1 MEQTT
6 LTYNLDITTK
16 STWLTVT
23 AAPSI
28 RNSFVYVQ
36 ELGDFYCH
44 KDYFTRRK
52 NLPSFLI
59 KLTLSGQGTLE
70 YNNSSY
76 SVKPGT
82 LFWIDCTKP
91 QYYYTSKDADHW
103 HILWVHFY
111 GPTAHSYYESFM
123 EQNAGS
129 PLIFSDIPAKFSD
142 ILEKLIRLYGSHSNS
157 LQDDI
162 YASSLLTQLMVD
174 CIRCTQKRKSDKS
187 TRRDYFSSIQSY
199 IDENFQE
206 DLNLDRLAQSFSI
219 NKYYLQ
225 KQFKKKTGLS
235 PNEYLTRVRLEK
247 AKNLLRTTNETMT
260 QIAQEVGYT
269 ASYFD
274 NVFKKYESVT
284 PHIYRQRWYDSESN
298 L

>member
-1 MEQTT
+1 MEQTN
-6 LTYNLDITTK
+6 LTYNLDITAK
-16 STWLTVT
+16 SVWLTVT

-36 ELGDFYCH
+36 ELGDFYCRT
-44 KDYFTRRK
+44 DYFTRRK

-59 KLTLSGQGTLE
+59 KLTVSGQGTLE
-70 YNNSSY
+70 YNNNIY
-76 SVKPGT
+76 QITPGS
-82 LFWIDCTKP
+82 LFWIDCNNP
-91 QYYYTSKDADHW
+91 QFYYTSQNVDHW
-103 HILWVHFY
+103 HTLWVHFY
-111 GPTAHSYYESFM
+111 GPTARSYYETFM
-123 EQNAGS
+123 DQNAGS
-129 PLIFSDIPAKFSD
+129 PLILSDSPTKMSEIF
-142 ILEKLIRLYGSHSNS
+142 EKLMRIYGTHSNS
-157 LQDDI
+157 FQDDI
-162 YASSLLTQLMVD
+162 YASSLLTQLMVN
-174 CIRCTQKRKSDKS
+174 CIRTTLGRNVFSRQRE
-187 TRRDYFSSIQSY
+187 DYFVSIQNYLDSNY
-199 IDENFQE
+199 NEN
-206 DLNLDRLAQSFSI
+206 LNLDALAQQFSI

-225 KQFKKKTGLS
+225 KQFKKKMGLS